1 MASLKLNLALLS
13 VLPPLT
19 PKTPVIGPLPKPAA
33 FTGYTGSQVEPNRL
47 QQDQDSKTDFD
58 DPFEPE
64 AEVLTFAKTAL
75 TSLSR
80 WISFRQ
86 ATPSFCSTSPPSPIP
101 PHLIPLTTI
110 LSPPLPLHL
119 PSSQPPVPH
128 ILTNLVSKSNSC
140 LASRPVINIL
150 LKLDPAPNLPGPSK
164 TQIKRSLSISSMLQS
179 GTLLKD
185 NFKLF
190 PIFRPL
196 SISSNYPGQLVN
208 C

>member
-75 TSLSR
+75 TSRFQVDFLPSGDPLLLQHLSPLPYP
-80 WISFRQ
+80 SPSHPSHHHPFPSPSSS
-86 ATPSFCSTSPPSPIP
+86 PSFFPTPRPSHSDQFGVQVQQLLGIEAGHQ
-101 PHLIPLTTI
+101 HLAEAG
-110 LSPPLPLHL
+110 
-119 PSSQPPVPH
+119 PSSKPPRTFKDSNKEEPVHFLDAPIRNVVERQFQIVP
-128 ILTNLVSKSNSC
+128 
-140 LASRPVINIL
+140 
-150 LKLDPAPNLPGPSK
+150 
-164 TQIKRSLSISSMLQS
+164 
-179 GTLLKD
+179 
-185 NFKLF
+185 NF
-190 PIFRPL
+190 
-196 SISSNYPGQLVN
+196 
-208 C
+208 